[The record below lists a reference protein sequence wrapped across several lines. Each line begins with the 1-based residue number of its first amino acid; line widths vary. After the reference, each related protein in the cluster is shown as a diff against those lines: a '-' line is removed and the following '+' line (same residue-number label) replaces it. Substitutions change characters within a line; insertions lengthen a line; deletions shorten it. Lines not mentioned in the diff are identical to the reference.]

1 MYELWSGLAF
11 PQSSLNAA
19 IVTLALR
26 IFSVCTNSAS
36 CERLFSS
43 FGDILT
49 RKRSRLSGKNLV
61 ALAEL
66 KLHLQEDEAQSV
78 SKKQRLKQY
87 IEAVK
92 QQKQLETQAEEAGA
106 STGSATDD
114 SSSVTDNQTAT
125 TLQQII
131 SRFTAEEDTEII
143 TTTAAQQ
150 LIKIPLYTL
159 FNFSNPFWKTALEKD
174 INVLMDE
181 LEIQEMAEGL
191 SDEENERLTDLYT
204 S

>member
-11 PQSSLNAA
+11 PESSLNAP

-78 SKKQRLKQY
+78 SKKHRIKQY
-87 IEAVK
+87 IDAVK
-92 QQKQLETQAEEAGA
+92 QQKQLETQAEEAET
-106 STGSATDD
+106 STGSATDEL
-114 SSSVTDNQTAT
+114 SSVTNNQMAT
-125 TLQQII
+125 TLQHII
-131 SRFTAEEDTEII
+131 TRFTAEEDTETI

-159 FNFSNPFWKTALEKD
+159 FNFSYPFWKTALEKD
-174 INVLMDE
+174 MNVLIDE
-181 LEIQEMAEGL
+181 MEIQEMAEGL
-191 SDEENERLTDLYT
+191 TDEESERLTDIYAF
-204 S
+204 

>member
-11 PQSSLNAA
+11 PESSLNAP

-78 SKKQRLKQY
+78 SKKQRIKQY
-87 IEAVK
+87 IDAVK
-92 QQKQLETQAEEAGA
+92 QQKQLETQAEEAET
-106 STGSATDD
+106 STGSATDEL
-114 SSSVTDNQTAT
+114 SSVTNNQMAT
-125 TLQQII
+125 TLQHII
-131 SRFTAEEDTEII
+131 TRFTAEEDTETI

-159 FNFSNPFWKTALEKD
+159 FNFSYPFWKTALEKD
-174 INVLMDE
+174 MNVLMDE
-181 LEIQEMAEGL
+181 MEIQEMAEGL
-191 SDEENERLTDLYT
+191 TDEESERLTDIYAF
-204 S
+204 